1 MAASAGSHPSSNA
14 NPYRCSRCPLSF
26 SVKKHATLNTLSSY
40 LKYLFFK
47 KEVMRIKTK
56 KKIFTYLAFLIAFS
70 SIFYALILRAGTL
83 AAAGGVYV
91 FGLMWMPG
99 FSAILTQLIFEHSLR
114 GLGWKLGRFKYLLI
128 GYCLPIFYGLVVY
141 GITWASGL
149 GSFNREVLI
158 ANTSGFFTDLP
169 QIWRS
174 VIYFGYLGVLGVFS
188 GLLSGTGEEI
198 GWRGLLFP
206 ELKKLFSFN
215 QATLIT
221 GAIWTLWHL
230 PLILFADYIT
240 PGIPRWYGGYHVYF
254 YGHRLELRF
263 QLAAQCFREL
273 LAGRA
278 AACQPQPVYPGHI
291 YAADPAESYHTLHHR

>member
-1 MAASAGSHPSSNA
+1 MQN
-14 NPYRCSRCPLSF
+14 
-26 SVKKHATLNTLSSY
+26 
-40 LKYLFFK
+40 
-47 KEVMRIKTK
+47 KTK

-83 AAAGGVYV
+83 EAAGGVYV

-114 GLGWKLGRFKYLLI
+114 GMGWKLGRFKYLLI

-141 GITWASGL
+141 GITWTSGL

-240 PGIPRWYGGYHVYF
+240 PGIPRWYGAIMFTFMVTGLNF
-254 YGHRLELRF
+254 AFSWLRNASGSF
-263 QLAAQCFREL
+263 WPAALLHASHNLFIQAIFTPLTLQKAITPYIIDEFGVGLA
-273 LAGRA
+273 LAGLVLALVFWQRNKNPQSDA
-278 AACQPQPVYPGHI
+278 A
-291 YAADPAESYHTLHHR
+291 

>member
-1 MAASAGSHPSSNA
+1 MQN
-14 NPYRCSRCPLSF
+14 
-26 SVKKHATLNTLSSY
+26 
-40 LKYLFFK
+40 
-47 KEVMRIKTK
+47 KTK

-70 SIFYALILRAGTL
+70 SIFYVLILRAGTL
-83 AAAGGVYV
+83 AAAGGLYV

-114 GLGWKLGRFKYLLI
+114 RMGWKLGRFKYLLI
-128 GYCLPIFYGLVVY
+128 GYCLPIFYGLAVY

-149 GSFNREVLI
+149 GTFNQEALI
-158 ANTSGFFTDLP
+158 ASTSGFFTDLP
-169 QIWRS
+169 QFWRS
-174 VIYFGYLGVLGVFS
+174 IIYFGYLGVLGVFS

-221 GAIWTLWHL
+221 GAVWTLWHL

-240 PGIPRWYGGYHVYF
+240 PGIPRWYGAIMFTLIVTGLNF
-254 YGHRLELRF
+254 AFSWLRKSSGSF
-263 QLAAQCFREL
+263 WPAAVLHASHNLFIQTVFTPLTLQNGITPYIIDEFGVGLA
-273 LAGRA
+273 LAGLVLALVFWQRKN
-278 AACQPQPVYPGHI
+278 GLR
-291 YAADPAESYHTLHHR
+291 PAPA